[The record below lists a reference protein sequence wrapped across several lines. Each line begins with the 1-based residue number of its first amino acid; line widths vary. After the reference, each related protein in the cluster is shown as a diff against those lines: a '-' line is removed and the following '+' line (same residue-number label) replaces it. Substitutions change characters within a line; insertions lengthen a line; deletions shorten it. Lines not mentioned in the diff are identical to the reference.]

1 MTDGNIEVRNGN
13 MIEIKENMIEIKDL
27 TKSFDGGNITALDG
41 INLEIKE
48 GEFVSIMGPSGSGK
62 YNTP

>member
-1 MTDGNIEVRNGN
+1 
-13 MIEIKENMIEIKDL
+13 MIEIKENIIEIKDL